1 MKSSYT
7 SRRGGWPAEISKR
20 EISRVRLD
28 ELPFE
33 SFSDVQNGP
42 TNRQPVEE
50 EEGRELRPAPGV
62 GVRNPRSAKHL
73 KLMLGASGIP
83 NGSAAVE

>member
-33 SFSDVQNGP
+33 SFLDVQNGP
-42 TNRQPVEE
+42 ANRQPVEE

-62 GVRNPRSAKHL
+62 G
-73 KLMLGASGIP
+73 ASGIP
-83 NGSAAVE
+83 NGSAAVEQFYERVR